1 MFEHKTR
8 SGMVPSGRGG
18 ETMKLASS
26 AALAAA
32 ISALSAGAALADW
45 PTDKPI
51 ELIVAF
57 APGGG
62 TDIMLRALAPFLE
75 ADLEAT
81 IAVLN
86 RPGASGEIT
95 YTALSQADPDG
106 YTISSLNTPGFLTMQ
121 IDRTLGYDPKA
132 LCPVARIVEDPGT
145 FVVQAGSDINSLAD
159 LVAKAKEAP
168 GVVSVATT
176 GVGTDEH
183 MALLQLEKAAGIDLT
198 PVPFEG
204 ANEAKTALLGGHV
217 QVIGLNVGEAVSSD
231 PNAFKVLAQFGDARS
246 TLAPDLPTATEEGF
260 DIIMSSERG
269 MMTRCDVPEEIRAR
283 LSASV
288 EKALADPAFLE
299 VAKQQGLP
307 LAYLSGEEW
316 TASMPARLA
325 RFEEI
330 FKLVE
335 ADK

>member
-1 MFEHKTR
+1 MTLSR
-8 SGMVPSGRGG
+8 S
-18 ETMKLASS
+18 T
-26 AALAAA
+26 ALAAVITA
-32 ISALSAGAALADW
+32 ITAGAALADW
-45 PTDKPI
+45 PADRPI
-51 ELIVAF
+51 ELVVAF

-75 ADLEAT
+75 ADLGAT
-81 IAVLN
+81 IAVMN

-95 YTALSQADPDG
+95 YTALSQAEPDG
-106 YTISSLNTPGFLTMQ
+106 YTVSSLNTPGFLTMQ
-121 IDRTLGYDPKA
+121 IGRTLGYDPKA
-132 LCPVARIVEDPGT
+132 LCPIARIVEDPGT
-145 FVVQAGSDINSLAD
+145 FVVQAGSDISSLAD

-168 GVVSVATT
+168 GAVSVATT

-183 MALLQLEKAAGIDLT
+183 MAMLQLEMAAGIDLT
-198 PVPFEG
+198 AIPFEG

-231 PNAFKVLAQFGDARS
+231 PSSFKILAQFAEQRS
-246 TLAPDLPTATEEGF
+246 TLAPDLATAIEQGF
-260 DIIMSSERG
+260 DVIMSSERG
-269 MMTRCDVPEEIRAR
+269 MAARCDVPDEIRAR

-299 VAKQQGLP
+299 VAKKQGLP
-307 LAYLSGEEW
+307 LAYLSGADW
-316 TASMPARLA
+316 TAAMPTRLA

>member
-1 MFEHKTR
+1 MT
-8 SGMVPSGRGG
+8 
-18 ETMKLASS
+18 LARS

-32 ISALSAGAALADW
+32 MTAITAGTALADW
-45 PTDKPI
+45 PADRPI
-51 ELIVAF
+51 ELVVAF

-75 ADLEAT
+75 ADLGAT
-81 IAVLN
+81 IAVMN

-95 YTALSQADPDG
+95 YTALSQAEPDG
-106 YTISSLNTPGFLTMQ
+106 YTVSSLNTPGFLTMQ
-121 IDRTLGYDPKA
+121 ITRKLGYDPAA
-132 LCPVARIVEDPGT
+132 LCPIARIVEDPGT
-145 FVVQAGSDINSLAD
+145 FVVQAGSDITSLAD
-159 LVAKAKEAP
+159 LVAKAKAAP
-168 GVVSVATT
+168 GAVSVATT
-176 GVGTDEH
+176 GLGTDEH
-183 MALLQLEKAAGIDLT
+183 MAMLQLEKAAGIDLT
-198 PVPFEG
+198 AIPFEG

-231 PNAFKVLAQFGDARS
+231 PTAFRVLAQFGDARS
-246 TLAPDLPTATEEGF
+246 TLAPDLPTATEQGF

-269 MMTRCDVPEEIRAR
+269 MAARCDVPEEIRAR

-299 VAKQQGLP
+299 VAAKQDLP
-307 LAYLSGEEW
+307 LAYLSGADW
-316 TASMPARLA
+316 TAAMPARLA
-325 RFEEI
+325 RFDEI

>member
-1 MFEHKTR
+1 MTLYR
-8 SGMVPSGRGG
+8 
-18 ETMKLASS
+18 S
-26 AALAAA
+26 AALAAV
-32 ISALSAGAALADW
+32 ISAATAGAALADW
-45 PTDKPI
+45 PADQPI

-75 ADLEAT
+75 ADLGAT
-81 IAVLN
+81 IAVMN
-86 RPGASGEIT
+86 KPGASGEIT

-121 IDRTLGYDPKA
+121 IGRTLGYDPKA
-132 LCPVARIVEDPGT
+132 LCPIARIVEDPGT
-145 FVVQAGSDINSLAD
+145 FVVQAGSDISSLAD

-168 GVVSVATT
+168 GTVTVATT

-183 MALLQLEKAAGIDLT
+183 MAMLQLEKAAGIDLNAI
-198 PVPFEG
+198 PFEG
-204 ANEAKTALLGGHV
+204 ADEAKTALLGGHV

-231 PNAFKVLAQFGDARS
+231 PASFKVLAQFGGVRS

-269 MMTRCDVPEEIRAR
+269 MMARCDVPEEIRAK

-299 VAKQQGLP
+299 VAKQQDLP
-307 LAYLSGEEW
+307 LAYLSGADW
-316 TASMPARLA
+316 TSAMPARLA